1 MSFNPIFF
9 SYFSVS
15 LLSIVVMIYLVIG
28 KNYKFVRNPV
38 LLFLVINIL
47 WSLGHTYNTLIPSIN
62 LLFILEGLRY
72 ATWWLL
78 FFLLLPKINRKPSTT
93 LLLASVITLLLI
105 ILIYPNGSTEH
116 DQGNITPT
124 FQGNLKLY
132 SIILTNIIALAAIE
146 QIIRHAG
153 EQDRWR
159 LKYLLLSSGSLL
171 IFDFFVFSDALLFD
185 NINEEFWLARGYIN
199 AIIVPLIGFGI
210 VRIGSSSFQIKISR
224 NILFHS
230 ASIIAMSSYLILM
243 AIAGY
248 YVRYIDESLGG
259 FYLLIFLFSSIVFL
273 ASLLLSDKL
282 RQSIRVMVNKHFY
295 GLKHDYRKQ
304 WALFTNN
311 LASNQGEV
319 PICVCQSLAQLI
331 GSSGALL
338 WSRERNNSY
347 QLAANWHIPRP
358 SNESFEDLTPLINF
372 LSETQWVIDIEEYKE
387 DPDFY
392 ENLKLPRWMSEMN
405 RAWLIVPLFFQEEVL
420 GLVLL
425 KRSDMSMEINWEDRD
440 LLKLAGKQAA
450 IHLSQFHSEKALIEA
465 RQFEAYH
472 RLSTYVMHDLKN
484 ILAQQSLIVSNA
496 QKHKDN
502 PKFIDDVITTIENSV
517 DRMQRLLKQMKSGDR
532 VNCVQPISIK
542 KSLQHSLK
550 SRNELLPIPEL
561 EICDQDPLVNADGHQ
576 LTTIFEHLIQNAQ
589 EATDVNGT
597 IKVSLHCDESESVIN
612 ISDTGSGMSDS
623 FIRDRLFKPFDTT
636 KGLAGMGIG
645 VFESRQYLTSIN
657 GTLHAY
663 SKEGYGSTFTI
674 TLPSYLKNDVNSTDN
689 NNVQPTYHEII
700 KEA

>member
-1 MSFNPIFF
+1 MHFDLAFF
-9 SYFSVS
+9 SYFSVMC
-15 LLSIVVMIYLVIG
+15 LSAATLAFLTIG
-28 KNYKFVRNPV
+28 KNHSFTKNPV
-38 LLFLVINIL
+38 LFFLVINIL
-47 WSLGHTYNTLIPSIN
+47 WSLGHTYDALTPSANT
-62 LLFILEGLRY
+62 LFILESLRY

-78 FFLLLPKINRKPSTT
+78 LLLLLPSTNRRSSTT
-93 LLLASVITLLLI
+93 LLLASAIAALLI
-105 ILIYPNGSTEH
+105 AIAFPTEFAERNPGTTAP
-116 DQGNITPT
+116 QL
-124 FQGNLKLY
+124 QGNLKLY
-132 SIILTNIIALAAIE
+132 SIILINILALAAIE
-146 QIIRHAG
+146 QVIRHTG

-159 LKYLLLSSGSLL
+159 LKYLLLSSGSLF

-199 AIIVPLIGFGI
+199 AITVPLIGFG
-210 VRIGSSSFQIKISR
+210 VSRIGNSSFHIKISR

-259 FYLLIFLFSSIVFL
+259 LYLLIFLFGSVVFL
-273 ASLLLSDKL
+273 TALLLSDKL
-282 RQSIRVMVNKHFY
+282 RQTIQVLINKHFY

-304 WALFTNN
+304 WAVFTEN

-319 PICVCQSLAQLI
+319 PIRVCQAMAQLV
-331 GSSGALL
+331 GSGGALL
-338 WSRERNNSY
+338 WSRERNNVY

-358 SNESFEDLTPLINF
+358 NNESAEDLTSLVNF
-372 LSETQWVIDIEEYKE
+372 LSETEWVVDIEEYKE
-387 DPDFY
+387 KPEFY
-392 ENLKLPRWMSEMN
+392 ESLVLPQWITRTK
-405 RAWLIVPLFFQEEVL
+405 RAWLIVPLFYQETVL
-420 GLVLL
+420 GIVLL
-425 KRSDMSMEINWEDRD
+425 KRSDMSSDINWEDRD

-496 QKHKDN
+496 QKHRDN
-502 PKFIDDVITTIENSV
+502 PQFIDDVIATIENSV

-532 VNCVQPISIK
+532 INTVKPTSIK
-542 KSLQHSLK
+542 NALELSLK
-550 SRNELLPIPEL
+550 NREKSLPIPSLVSCIE
-561 EICDQDPLVNADGHQ
+561 DPLINADTHQ

-589 EATDVNGT
+589 EATDPNGKIT
-597 IKVSLHCDESESVIN
+597 ISLDYKETESTID
-612 ISDTGSGMSDS
+612 ISDTGSGMSAS

-645 VFESRQYLTSIN
+645 VFESRQYLTSID
-657 GTLHAY
+657 GTLRA
-663 SKEGYGSTFTI
+663 SSEEGQGSTFTI
-674 TLPSYLKNDVNSTDN
+674 TLPSYLKSEVSSMA
-689 NNVQPTYHEII
+689 QSEIQSDYNEI
-700 KEA
+700 AKEA

>member
-1 MSFNPIFF
+1 MHFDLAFF
-9 SYFSVS
+9 SYFSVMC
-15 LLSIVVMIYLVIG
+15 LSAATLAFLTIG
-28 KNYKFVRNPV
+28 KNHSFTKNPV
-38 LLFLVINIL
+38 LFFLVINIL
-47 WSLGHTYNTLIPSIN
+47 WSLGHTYDTLTPSANT
-62 LLFILEGLRY
+62 LFILESLRY

-78 FFLLLPKINRKPSTT
+78 LLLLLPRTNRRSSTT
-93 LLLASVITLLLI
+93 LLLASAIAALLI
-105 ILIYPNGSTEH
+105 AIAFPTDFAERNL
-116 DQGNITPT
+116 GNTAPQL
-124 FQGNLKLY
+124 QGNLKLY
-132 SIILTNIIALAAIE
+132 SIILINILALAAIE
-146 QIIRHAG
+146 QVIRHTG

-159 LKYLLLSSGSLL
+159 LKYLLLSSGSLF

-199 AIIVPLIGFGI
+199 AITVPLIGFG
-210 VRIGSSSFQIKISR
+210 VSRIGNSSFHIKISR

-259 FYLLIFLFSSIVFL
+259 LYLLIFLFGSVVFL
-273 ASLLLSDKL
+273 AALLLSDKL
-282 RQSIRVMVNKHFY
+282 RQTIQVLINKHFY

-304 WALFTNN
+304 WAVFTEN

-319 PICVCQSLAQLI
+319 PIRVCQAMAQLV
-331 GSSGALL
+331 GSGGALL
-338 WSRERNNSY
+338 WSKERNNVY

-358 SNESFEDLTPLINF
+358 NNESAEDLTSLVNF
-372 LSETQWVIDIEEYKE
+372 LSETEWVVDIEEYKE
-387 DPDFY
+387 KPEFY
-392 ENLKLPRWMSEMN
+392 ENLVLPQWITRTK
-405 RAWLIVPLFFQEEVL
+405 RAWLIVPLFYQEAVL
-420 GLVLL
+420 GIVLL
-425 KRSDMSMEINWEDRD
+425 KRSDMSSDINWEDRD

-496 QKHKDN
+496 QKHRDN
-502 PKFIDDVITTIENSV
+502 PQFIDDVIATIENSV

-532 VNCVQPISIK
+532 INTVKPTSIK
-542 KSLQHSLK
+542 NALELSLK
-550 SRNELLPIPEL
+550 NREKSLPIPRLVSCIE
-561 EICDQDPLVNADGHQ
+561 DPLINADTHQ

-589 EATDVNGT
+589 EATDPNGKIT
-597 IKVSLHCDESESVIN
+597 ISLDFKETESTID
-612 ISDTGSGMSDS
+612 ISDTGSGMSAS

-645 VFESRQYLTSIN
+645 VFESRQYLTSID
-657 GTLHAY
+657 GTLRA
-663 SKEGYGSTFTI
+663 SSEEGQGSTFTI
-674 TLPSYLKNDVNSTDN
+674 TLPSYLKSEVSPMA
-689 NNVQPTYHEII
+689 QSEIQSEYNEI
-700 KEA
+700 AKEA